1 MMEMNMDMSIKRLAI
16 FAACAALLI
25 LILSLPQ

>member
-1 MMEMNMDMSIKRLAI
+1 MTEMNMGIGVKRLA
-16 FAACAALLI
+16 FFVACAAVLI

>member
-1 MMEMNMDMSIKRLAI
+1 MEIDMDIGVKRLAI
-16 FAACAALLI
+16 FAACAAVLI

>member
-1 MMEMNMDMSIKRLAI
+1 MEMNMDIGVKRLAI
-16 FAACAALLI
+16 FAACAAVLI

>member
-1 MMEMNMDMSIKRLAI
+1 MMEMNMDIGVKRLAI
-16 FAACAALLI
+16 FAACAAVLI

>member
-1 MMEMNMDMSIKRLAI
+1 MEIDMDIGVKRLAI
-16 FAACAALLI
+16 FAACAVVLI